1 MTFSRGFDV
10 VNSPVYILCCVG
22 FLANVMLLIAFIK
35 NPLKCFRNSAAYL
48 VGNLAVS
55 DSMYNLFLMVNI
67 SLNHA
72 NNIADHFLF
81 ISFYSSMT
89 TIFSIAL
96 DRFLMITYPFKHR
109 ILMSKRRMAVWIA
122 IIWFV
127 SSVHAVKRIF
137 VTSDND
143 GRIKPGI
150 GSVLII
156 LTGILYGKTYLALR
170 RQNKSMA
177 GKKAVF
183 SSRQKGNASKKNVL
197 TDLNEICARVEWK
210 NYRAGM
216 EDERSQLQNDRAQNM
231 TDQSRDGR
239 VDSQDECAGIEDER
253 DKRLHQRAA
262 GNDECAQNQYE
273 RAQRKDERV
282 VSPATICEVHF
293 LQNSSQ
299 KTHKKLQSANNAKG
313 QKFLNTII
321 IVACVAVVTVL
332 VGMIGGLFPKMFER
346 DSPEIFRISRA
357 VILTLYCLNF
367 SVNPFIYC
375 LRLKQYRKT
384 FQIVYGCKR

>member
-1 MTFSRGFDV
+1 MTLSRGFDV
-10 VNSPVYILCCVG
+10 ANSPVYIMCCVG
-22 FLANVMLLIAFIK
+22 VLANVMLLIAFIK

-55 DSMYNLFLMVNI
+55 DLIYNLFLMVNI
-67 SLNHA
+67 SLNHTE
-72 NNIADHFLF
+72 NIANHFLF
-81 ISFYSSMT
+81 VSFYSSMT

-122 IIWFV
+122 SIWFV
-127 SSVHAVKRIF
+127 SSVHSVKRIF

-156 LTGILYGKTYLALR
+156 LTGIVYVKTYLALR

-177 GKKAVF
+177 GKKAVV
-183 SSRQKGNASKKNVL
+183 SSRQKGKASKKNVL
-197 TDLNEICARVEWK
+197 TDLNEICARAEWK

-216 EDERSQLQNDRAQNM
+216 KDERSQLQNDRAQKM
-231 TDQSRDGR
+231 TDQSRDGC
-239 VDSQDECAGIEDER
+239 VDSQDECAEIEDEH
-253 DKRLHQRAA
+253 DKSLHQRAA
-262 GNDECAQNQYE
+262 GNDE

-282 VSPATICEVHF
+282 VSPATICEVHL

-299 KTHKKLQSANNAKG
+299 KTHKKLQSANNAKE

-332 VGMIGGLFPKMFER
+332 VGMIGALFPKMFER
-346 DSPEIFRISRA
+346 GSPEIFRISRA
-357 VILTLYCLNF
+357 FTLTLYCLNF

-384 FQIVYGCKR
+384 FQVVYGCKR

>member
-1 MTFSRGFDV
+1 MTLSRGFDV
-10 VNSPVYILCCVG
+10 VNSPVYMMCCVG
-22 FLANVMLLIAFIK
+22 VLANVMLLIAFVK

-55 DSMYNLFLMVNI
+55 DSIYNVFLMVSI
-67 SLNHA
+67 SLNHRK
-72 NNIADHFLF
+72 NIVDHFVF

-127 SSVHAVKRIF
+127 SSLHAVKQIF

-143 GRIKPGI
+143 SRIKPGI
-150 GSVLII
+150 GSVLVI

-216 EDERSQLQNDRAQNM
+216 EDERPQLQNDPAQNM

-239 VDSQDECAGIEDER
+239 VASQDECAEIEDER
-253 DKRLHQRAA
+253 DKSLHQRAA
-262 GNDECAQNQYE
+262 GNDE
-273 RAQRKDERV
+273 RAQRKNERV
-282 VSPATICEVHF
+282 VSPATICDVHF

-299 KTHKKLQSANNAKG
+299 KTRKKLQSANNAKE

-346 DSPEIFRISRA
+346 GSPEIFRISRA
-357 VILTLYCLNF
+357 FILTLYCLNF

>member
-1 MTFSRGFDV
+1 MTLSRGFDV
-10 VNSPVYILCCVG
+10 ANSSVYMLCCVG
-22 FLANVMLLIAFIK
+22 VLANVMLLIAFIK

-55 DSMYNLFLMVNI
+55 DSIYNLFLMVNI
-67 SLNHA
+67 SLNHRK
-72 NNIADHFLF
+72 NIADHFLF

-156 LTGILYGKTYLALR
+156 LTGILYCKTYLALR

-210 NYRAGM
+210 NYRAAGM
-216 EDERSQLQNDRAQNM
+216 EDERSQLQNDRAQKM
-231 TDQSRDGR
+231 IDQSRDER
-239 VDSQDECAGIEDER
+239 VDSQDERDES
-253 DKRLHQRAA
+253 LHQRAA
-262 GNDECAQNQYE
+262 GNDE
-273 RAQRKDERV
+273 RSQRKDERV

-299 KTHKKLQSANNAKG
+299 KTHKKLQSANNAKE

-346 DSPEIFRISRA
+346 GSPEIFRISRA
-357 VILTLYCLNF
+357 FILTLYCLNF

-384 FQIVYGCKR
+384 FQIVFNCKR